1 MLNKVQLIGN
11 LGDDPQVRITDGGKA
26 IATFSL
32 ATNRRWKDRE
42 GNPQEATEWHRI
54 VCWGRRAKIAEEF
67 LTKGRQVYVE
77 GRLQTTSWEDEE
89 AGITRYRTEIV
100 CQNLQ
105 MLARPNGGSAA
116 GSGEQPPG
124 ADEPQA
130 GASSELA
137 DEDIPF

>member
-11 LGDDPQVRITDGGKA
+11 LGDDPQVQITNGGKVL
-26 IATFSL
+26 ATFSL

-42 GNPQEATEWHRI
+42 GNPQEATDWHRI
-54 VCWGRRAKIAEEF
+54 VCWGRRAKIAEEY

-105 MLARPNGGSAA
+105 MLGPANGDSAED
-116 GSGEQPPG
+116 SDEES
-124 ADEPQA
+124 AD
-130 GASSELA
+130 SEETGNGNDLPA
-137 DEDIPF
+137 EDEIPF